1 MQIILLSKYILLWIL
16 MGRVCG
22 AGDDWELDSDDE
34 DSDGYPSIGT
44 PVNSPELMEF
54 DINSDKQVKTVE
66 YGNFKTI
73 YEKCKNYKAK
83 RGYGFKKVMR
93 NKSSLFGFDQTIWE
107 PNDPNVYVTEIIL
120 CPSPTPQMKLT
131 LLLSN
136 GSFLL
141 FSRNENE
148 TNWLDVTSQRV
159 KLEDFSL
166 LTFSETIN
174 NLVSLE
180 KTRYKK
186 SYEFPNQI
194 YKLEDRVSCYVIK
207 LGDQVIFNY
216 DDDPEFGGAKQILFN
231 IITQELIVVN
241 IENDKKQLLYDPN
254 KFEPT
259 PNETITIAKQQ
270 STQQES
276 TKPEDSA
283 KEEEPTQQ
291 QDTQPNPTDSEDST
305 QPETESTNEQ
315 DTPENSTPA
324 EESITQE
331 ESRGEDSEQKSAQ
344 PEEPTPIPATT
355 ESSYG
360 RNFTRHII
368 PEYAV
373 RGLKTPIALDL
384 NKFVD
389 SQYYKINQQ
398 NFDNYLPRN
407 KYIFD
412 KVIKSRLFGMNE
424 LIWEASDTLHYS
436 LMVHVNYTSLFNCT
450 KNVTVFMVNG
460 ENKTLCKTS
469 NGWSEI
475 DKLTLDI
482 SKTQST
488 DQFDYSVKKDYTIYK
503 AKTGYYFKEIINSYS
518 DMIYKSIWRGEKDLA
533 TEVRVHK
540 RALDEQ
546 YIIVFLKSKEFL
558 IFHRIGDP
566 NEWHD
571 VTSRRFDMDLF
582 KFYDAGE
589 DEIKSKGYVKS
600 LYHLSY
606 GYFFKLGVKCFSVKL
621 KNEKIYNH
629 LEDQWLGFIRGVF
642 LDLINNKVYIMDLA
656 GETRYFDLKK
666 LENYQECFIK
676 PGPKSFPKH
685 KVTLYSAIYPM

>member
-34 DSDGYPSIGT
+34 DSDGYPLIGT
-44 PVNSPELMEF
+44 TVNSPELMEF
-54 DINSDKQVKTVE
+54 DINSDEQLKTVE
-66 YGNFKTI
+66 YGNFKTN
-73 YEKCKNYKAK
+73 YENCTNYKAK
-83 RGYGFKKVMR
+83 RGYGFNKVMR
-93 NKSSLFGFDQTIWE
+93 NKSSSFGFDQTIWE
-107 PNDPNVYVTEIIL
+107 LNDPNVYVTEIIL

-141 FSRNENE
+141 FSRNGNE

-216 DDDPEFGGAKQILFN
+216 DEDPEFGGAKQILFN

-241 IENDKKQLLYDPN
+241 IENDKKQLIYDPN
-254 KFEPT
+254 KFEPITNEPMTIVKQPEEAT
-259 PNETITIAKQQ
+259 PQ
-270 STQQES
+270 
-276 TKPEDSA
+276 PEFEPGTED
-283 KEEEPTQQ
+283 KEPVEPTQQ
-291 QDTQPNPTDSEDST
+291 QSESTATEDSTEAEDST
-305 QPETESTNEQ
+305 QTETEESKQESTQ
-315 DTPENSTPA
+315 PPEPTST
-324 EESITQE
+324 
-331 ESRGEDSEQKSAQ
+331 
-344 PEEPTPIPATT
+344 EEPTPIPTT
-355 ESSYG
+355 PESSYSI
-360 RNFTRHII
+360 NFTRHII

-384 NKFVD
+384 NKFID

-412 KVIKSRLFGMNE
+412 KVIKSKIFGMNE

-488 DQFDYSVKKDYTIYK
+488 DQFDYSVKNDYTIYK
-503 AKTGYYFKEIINSYS
+503 AKTGYHFKEIINSYS

-533 TEVRVHK
+533 TEIRVHK

-642 LDLINNKVYIMDLA
+642 IDLINNKVYIMDLA
-656 GETRYFDLKK
+656 GETRDFDLKK

-676 PGPKSFPKH
+676 SGPKSFPKH
-685 KVTLYSAIYPM
+685 KGTLYSAIYPM